1 MMSCLSAQR
10 VEVDYS
16 AFDEKEYIFFLE
28 GRDACIKKKGHW
40 AIGARNSSLYGRCS
54 RAKGGRRG
62 SMMSGGTS
70 VSIVTKEDTVDL
82 FVVLLELNDSQKEQ
96 LGTILDGAIQTAG
109 PVQEQLNK
117 GKQSLFEAAKAGKS
131 DSEINQMADQQGSL
145 SSQMLALQARTFAKV
160 CSMLT
165 GDQQAKVDSFL
176 YDRIGSLL
184 AGSVRSASLK
194 H

>member
-1 MMSCLSAQR
+1 MLAPRRKVIGRLALVLVLCTGAALAQR
-10 VEVDYS
+10 
-16 AFDEKEYIFFLE
+16 
-28 GRDACIKKKGHW
+28 
-40 AIGARNSSLYGRCS
+40 
-54 RAKGGRRG
+54 GGRRG
-62 SMMSGGTS
+62 GMMSGGTS

-82 FVVLLELNDSQKEQ
+82 FVVLLELNDSQREQ

-131 DSEINQMADQQGSL
+131 DSEINQMADHQGSL
-145 SSQMLALQARTFAKV
+145 SSQMLALQARTFAKA

-184 AGSVRSASLK
+184 ASPVRSAPLK